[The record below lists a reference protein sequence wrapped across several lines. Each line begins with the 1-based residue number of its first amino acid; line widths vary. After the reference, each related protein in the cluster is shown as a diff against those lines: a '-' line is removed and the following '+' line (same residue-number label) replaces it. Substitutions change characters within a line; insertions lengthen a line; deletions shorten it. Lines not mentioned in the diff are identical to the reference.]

1 MATKGFP
8 LSPGGHRWVTLQGWL
23 ALAFVVCAVAVTL
36 PAVVQAIR
44 DVPAPGISTDLD
56 GAILTEVLPE
66 GPAWRMGARVG
77 DRILGIDP
85 GEAEEAWVME
95 TERGTIAASRSA
107 LMMRETLPLAL
118 VAVGLAALSLL
129 LLARDPR
136 AAAAAAAV
144 GVALTERS
152 LMATGDVAWSTAG
165 AVAALLVAAM
175 FLAIFGPGPRRA
187 RLLLVTT
194 VAVVTGFWLWAR
206 YWDVALFETS
216 DALRLLLTAGL
227 VIAIVVIVIGGAIR
241 ASQGGYDPR
250 RLGDV
255 LFIVLLVGLTTI
267 AVLAAVP
274 PVHLAFTVLIPL
286 LLYPLVRGG
295 VRRSLDRLV
304 LGDLRSRAAVEAVE
318 RERARTS
325 REIHDEPLQRLAA
338 IMLRLDTR
346 PELADETGALR
357 LVSAQLR
364 DLSVE
369 LHPQVLVDLGLE
381 AALTDLAG
389 RVERESGTR
398 IILDVDEPPSTLSS
412 SRPPGEVELAV
423 YRIAQE
429 AVGNAVRHSGA
440 QMIEVTVRARSDE
453 VSLVVHDDG
462 VGLDAVAA
470 REATQRGHV
479 GLHSMA
485 ERAEL
490 IGAQLR
496 IEAAKPGTRVTLRWP
511 G

>member
-1 MATKGFP
+1 MT
-8 LSPGGHRWVTLQGWL
+8 
-23 ALAFVVCAVAVTL
+23 
-36 PAVVQAIR
+36 
-44 DVPAPGISTDLD
+44 
-56 GAILTEVLPE
+56 
-66 GPAWRMGARVG
+66 
-77 DRILGIDP
+77 
-85 GEAEEAWVME
+85 
-95 TERGTIAASRSA
+95 
-107 LMMRETLPLAL
+107 
-118 VAVGLAALSLL
+118 GL
-129 LLARDPR
+129 
-136 AAAAAAAV
+136 
-144 GVALTERS
+144 
-152 LMATGDVAWSTAG
+152 
-165 AVAALLVAAM
+165 
-175 FLAIFGPGPRRA
+175 
-187 RLLLVTT
+187 
-194 VAVVTGFWLWAR
+194 WLWAR

-216 DALRLLLTAGL
+216 DALRLMLTAGL
-227 VIAIVVIVIGGAIR
+227 IIAIVVFVIGGAIR

-274 PVHLAFTVLIPL
+274 PVHLALTVLIPL

-295 VRRSLDRLV
+295 VRRSLDHLI
-304 LGDLRSRAAVEAVE
+304 LGELRSRAAVEAVE

-346 PELADETGALR
+346 PELVDEAGALR

-453 VSLVVHDDG
+453 VRFVVHDDG

-470 REATQRGHV
+470 REATQRGTSACTPWLSEPSSS
-479 GLHSMA
+479 GRSCA
-485 ERAEL
+485 SRPPE
-490 IGAQLR
+490 
-496 IEAAKPGTRVTLRWP
+496 PGTRVTLRWP
-511 G
+511 A